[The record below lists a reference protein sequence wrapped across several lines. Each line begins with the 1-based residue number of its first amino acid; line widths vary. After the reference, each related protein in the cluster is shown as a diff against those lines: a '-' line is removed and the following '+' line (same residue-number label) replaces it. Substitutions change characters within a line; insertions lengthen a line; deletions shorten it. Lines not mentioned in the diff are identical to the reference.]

1 MERKNIQRKKTILSS
16 LILTSAIIM
25 SGCVKD
31 VECDINYSHAHYYE
45 DDNDLKRLVDSEKEY
60 IGSFER
66 KDDYVIIGS
75 DVRSLLLFERENK
88 LININLNEDAI
99 KKMISQNEDFTEYK
113 FSYLSDDTI
122 PSYNVNGQNV
132 SINYSCEPEVCYSW
146 TTDESHEELTGKKRV
161 VHYMYYGY
169 KVTIDE
175 KGNFILKRSD
185 AVDSLED
192 LPLEYQYI
200 CLDDFSKMVYL
211 DNKSKEIEYGE
222 TTYQKEDILR
232 RVLFK

>member
-1 MERKNIQRKKTILSS
+1 MERKNIQRKKAILGS
-16 LILTSAIIM
+16 LILTSTILM

-31 VECDINYSHAHYYE
+31 AECDINYSHAHYYE
-45 DDNDLKRLVDSEKEY
+45 DENDFKRLVDSEKEY
-60 IGSFER
+60 LGSFER
-66 KDDYVIIGS
+66 KDDYV
-75 DVRSLLLFERENK
+75 RALLLFERQNR
-88 LININLNEDAI
+88 LININLNEDTI
-99 KKMISQNEDFTEYK
+99 KSIISQNEDFTEYK
-113 FSYLSDDTI
+113 FSYLSDDAI
-122 PSYNVNGQNV
+122 PSYTVNGQNV

-146 TTDESHEELTGKKRV
+146 TTDENHEGLTGEKRV

-185 AVDSLED
+185 AVDALED

-222 TTYQKEDILR
+222 TTYQKENILR